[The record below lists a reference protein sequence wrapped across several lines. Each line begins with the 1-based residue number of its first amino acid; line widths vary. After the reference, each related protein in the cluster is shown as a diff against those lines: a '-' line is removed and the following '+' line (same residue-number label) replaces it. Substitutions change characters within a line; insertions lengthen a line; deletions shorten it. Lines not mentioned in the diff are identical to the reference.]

1 MKSWFM
7 ADSDPQDYELGI
19 DTNVTRNGKHSGFMF
34 AKPVCS
40 LLIVGVLCWA
50 ACAIVLIPSSDN

>member
-1 MKSWFM
+1 M

-34 AKPVCS
+34 AKPVRS